1 MSISDERVK
10 DLLVK
15 ISEEE
20 NAVASTTGV
29 FVQRLEHQHDVE
41 MERSEVRDL
50 LEELREE
57 GMMKYHL
64 GEFGEFALV
73 DEGYSD

>member
-10 DLLVK
+10 DLLVE

-20 NAVASTTGV
+20 NVAASTTGV
-29 FVQRLEHQHDVE
+29 FVQRLEHQYDVE

-57 GMMKYHL
+57 GIMKYHL

-73 DEGYSD
+73 DE

>member
-1 MSISDERVK
+1 MSISHERVK
-10 DLLVK
+10 DLLVE

-20 NAVASTTGV
+20 DVAASTTGV
-29 FVQRLEHQHDVE
+29 FVQRLEHQYGVE

-57 GMMKYHL
+57 GIMKYHL

-73 DEGYSD
+73 DE

>member
-10 DLLVK
+10 DLLVE

-20 NAVASTTGV
+20 SVAASTTGV
-29 FVQRLEHQHDVE
+29 FVQRLEHQYDVE

-57 GMMKYHL
+57 GIMKYHL

-73 DEGYSD
+73 DE

>member
-10 DLLVK
+10 DLLVE

-20 NAVASTTGV
+20 NAMASTTGV
-29 FVQRLEHQHDVE
+29 FVQGLEHQHDVE

-57 GMMKYHL
+57 GVMKYHL

-73 DEGYSD
+73 DEG

>member
-10 DLLVK
+10 DLLVE

-20 NAVASTTGV
+20 SVAASTTGV
-29 FVQRLEHQHDVE
+29 FVQRLEHQYDVE

-57 GMMKYHL
+57 GTMKYHL
-64 GEFGEFALV
+64 GEFGEFTLA
-73 DEGYSD
+73 DE